1 MSGKPT
7 TRTQKTDYRDYRN
20 DNAIIKFILTGF
32 GVSFVPL
39 LICAA
44 VTAMWFF
51 FFWGPYASKFTNLFP
66 VSQWLWLPLLLIIT
80 GIAPTLFHHRFITDH
95 KREKYFIRFCNVAST
110 LRGGSALA
118 MQYVVSHRS
127 SVDHE
132 KDVLDMENAFK
143 NITNNEKRV
152 ELREIWLQSIS
163 VEANAVPYSLALFSY
178 ICVWTFCLTVPFVY
192 WSFYTKLGALG
203 VLFVT
208 WPILAVVYGPLD
220 KKNQFEDP
228 AVHWYVHTDYMK
240 RAQALTT
247 ESTET

>member
-1 MSGKPT
+1 MSTKVV
-7 TRTQKTDYRDYRN
+7 TRTQKTDYRDYRS
-20 DNAIIKFILTGF
+20 DDPLVKFILTGF

-44 VTAMWFF
+44 ITAMWFF

-95 KREKYFIRFCNVAST
+95 KREKYFIRFCTLAST
-110 LRGGSALA
+110 LNGGSLLA
-118 MQYVVSHRS
+118 VLYVQTHRS
-127 SVDHE
+127 SIDHA
-132 KDVLDMENAFK
+132 KDVKDMETAFA
-143 NITNNEKRV
+143 NIPNNTTRAQ
-152 ELREIWLQSIS
+152 LREIWLQSIS

-178 ICVWTFCLTVPFVY
+178 ICVWAFCLTVPFVY

-220 KKNQFEDP
+220 KRNQFEDP
-228 AVHWYVHTDYMK
+228 GTHWYIHTDYMK
-240 RAQALTT
+240 RAQALVPN
-247 ESTET
+247 